1 MLTNGLMSIHTQC
14 ADELNETYINLT
26 SPSFTN
32 AESVPRRDVSLSN
45 VDLQGLTNV
54 QTSDCFKLQSPI
66 WLQITY
72 LILSFCYC
80 PNSHNI

>member
-1 MLTNGLMSIHTQC
+1 MPTNGLMSIHTQC
-14 ADELNETYINLT
+14 TDELNETYINLT

-32 AESVPRRDVSLSN
+32 AVCAATRRLTSLSN
-45 VDLQGLTNV
+45 LNLQGLTNV

-66 WLQITY
+66 IWLQIT
-72 LILSFCYC
+72 YC